1 MIKASIHLENI
12 DTQLENLSKPAL
24 LSLLGLIENLK
35 EQGYSINAVA
45 DLLSSFAELPK
56 PMQSAVIDSTMA
68 RIKS

>member
-1 MIKASIHLENI
+1 MIKAITHFENI
-12 DTQLENLSKPAL
+12 NSQLEDLNKPTL
-24 LSLLGLIENLK
+24 LSLLSLIENLK

-45 DLLSSFAELPK
+45 DLLSSFSQLPK

>member
-1 MIKASIHLENI
+1 MIKAIAHLENI
-12 DTQLENLSKPAL
+12 DSQLENLSKPAL
-24 LSLLGLIENLK
+24 LSLLNLIENLK

-56 PMQSAVIDSTMA
+56 AMQSAVIDSTMA